1 MNFWNTIK
9 KVVSRNCFTSYEVAS
24 GLQAEPECQSVKTVW
39 HMKCARGPVMTSEKE
54 FEIEFFI
61 MLLSTALI
69 SVIERIKQLYQNT
82 ET

>member
-1 MNFWNTIK
+1 
-9 KVVSRNCFTSYEVAS
+9 
-24 GLQAEPECQSVKTVW
+24 
-39 HMKCARGPVMTSEKE
+39 MKCARDPVMTSEKE

-69 SVIERIKQLYQNT
+69 LVIERIKQLYQNT